1 MVLIEFLDLF
11 KSFFVEDDELFCVW
25 FFSFFIYLLYLSFFL
40 SLFILFIFSVFVSK
54 LRLGFEFWINILV

>member
-1 MVLIEFLDLF
+1 MVLIEFSDLF
-11 KSFFVEDDELFCVW
+11 KLFFVEDELFWVW